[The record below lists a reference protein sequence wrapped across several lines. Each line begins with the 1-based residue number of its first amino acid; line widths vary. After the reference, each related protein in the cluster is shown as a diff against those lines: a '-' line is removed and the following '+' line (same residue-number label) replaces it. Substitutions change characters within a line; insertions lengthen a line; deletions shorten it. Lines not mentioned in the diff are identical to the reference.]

1 MTSHKNALYIYFATR
16 PSITYAMSGDIFVS
30 YGREPEV
37 LQFVTKLKHD
47 LEENR
52 FTVLVD
58 IPPGSNRYGPY
69 GDVGT
74 VLYNCRAL
82 IAIVTNKYVNSPYCA
97 NELYTADRDDKK
109 IYIVILEDINFGV
122 SQAASGVQYVLSKT
136 NSLGTTF
143 MFRRGVDDYVTSLA
157 KLIQGLK
164 GMCRL

>member
-1 MTSHKNALYIYFATR
+1 
-16 PSITYAMSGDIFVS
+16 MSSGNIFVS

-58 IPPGSNRYGPY
+58 IPPGSNLYS
-69 GDVGT
+69 DVGT
-74 VLYNCRAL
+74 VLRNCRAL
-82 IAIVTNKYVNSPYCA
+82 IAIVTNKYVNSPYCS

-143 MFRRGVDDYVTSLA
+143 MFRRGVDDYVTSFV

-164 GMCRL
+164 GKTSLH